1 MHWDAAGACGIGRRP
16 CRVRDVSALRLDA
29 SGCGG
34 VLRCDIVRMR
44 SMGPCGAWAGVEADA
59 ELCADALGMGL
70 RDALRREGPLLD
82 GLDNSG
88 AAPLREGPAIIYSRG
103 ARPNRSMTRSNR
115 SDGLHSMA
123 APLPGRA
130 SGTGRMSLLG
140 TQNPASKTPLLRK
153 QDAECGILQGASAGK
168 TNEWLADSEIE
179 DGLSPNAPNATWA
192 RRGLFGRGGASRPRP
207 NSTGS
212 LCGRDFWQSRP
223 GGFG

>member
-1 MHWDAAGACGIGRRP
+1 MYLHCVWMRPDAAASCVATLCECGRWALAARGR
-16 CRVRDVSALRLDA
+16 A
-29 SGCGG
+29 SK
-34 VLRCDIVRMR
+34 RTPSFARMLL
-44 SMGPCGAWAGVEADA
+44 AWAFATPFDA
-59 ELCADALGMGL
+59 RGLFWTAWITAALPPSLC
-70 RDALRREGPLLD
+70 
-82 GLDNSG
+82 
-88 AAPLREGPAIIYSRG
+88 EGPAIFYSRG
-103 ARPNRSMTRSNR
+103 ARPNRPMTRSNR
-115 SDGLHSMA
+115 SDGLHWMA
-123 APLPGRA
+123 TPLPGRA
-130 SGTGRMSLLG
+130 SGAGCTSLLG

-153 QDAECGILQGASAGK
+153 QDAECSILRGASAGK